1 MVGRIA
7 LQCGVGFL
15 PSHLCVCARP
25 SPPSW
30 PLCPLSCRSIASL
43 LASLPSLVQ
52 SSRLGARVLQQLRLL
67 SVLHTLVYACQYC
80 FIDPS
85 HLLLPSNARFKAA
98 FVLGPLEGGHQDEIR
113 CVGDLVGGGNTSQET
128 RGRTQRHLE
137 EPSER
142 DAGVSRL
149 C

>member
-1 MVGRIA
+1 MVERIA
-7 LQCGVGFL
+7 LQCGAGFW
-15 PSHLCVCARP
+15 PPHLCVCTRP

-30 PLCPLSCRSIASL
+30 PLCPLWCRALGWAPVFRSSCACCL
-43 LASLPSLVQ
+43 FYMP
-52 SSRLGARVLQQLRLL
+52 
-67 SVLHTLVYACQYC
+67 VYTRQCC
-80 FIDPS
+80 FIDSS
-85 HLLLPSNARFKAA
+85 HLLLPSSARFKAA
-98 FVLGPLEGGHQDEIR
+98 CVLGLLEGGHQDEIR
-113 CVGDLVGGGNTSQET
+113 CVGDLVGGGNASKET